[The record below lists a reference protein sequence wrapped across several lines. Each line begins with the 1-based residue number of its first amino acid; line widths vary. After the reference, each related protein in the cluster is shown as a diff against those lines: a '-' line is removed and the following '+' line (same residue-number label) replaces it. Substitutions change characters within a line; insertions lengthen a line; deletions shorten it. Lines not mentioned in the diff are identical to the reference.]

1 MRAKTALAGAAIAAL
16 GLTPAALAD
25 GARPSKAVKKTI
37 KVRDNFFAPAKLTL
51 PQNSTLTFKW
61 PRVAGDVHDVYL
73 AAKPKG
79 VKRFH
84 SDAAAADYSFKRT
97 LRKSG
102 KYLIVCTLH
111 EEMTLSVKVKK

>member
-1 MRAKTALAGAAIAAL
+1 MVLAGATIAVL
-16 GLTPAALAD
+16 GAVPVAHAAA
-25 GARPSKAVKKTI
+25 PVKQTI

-51 PQNSTLTFKW
+51 PKNSTLTFKW
-61 PRVAGDVHDVYL
+61 PRIAGDVHDVYL

-84 SDAAAADYSFKRT
+84 SAAAASDYSFKRT
-97 LRKSG
+97 LKKSG

-111 EEMTLSVKVKK
+111 EEMTLSVKIKK